1 MISPITIWIVGIF
14 FAITFLIGIWDRK
27 KVKLDDYWVNARK
40 TNKFVLVATLVSSAR
55 KGDGS
60 LLT

>member
-1 MISPITIWIVGIF
+1 MISPIAIWIVGIF